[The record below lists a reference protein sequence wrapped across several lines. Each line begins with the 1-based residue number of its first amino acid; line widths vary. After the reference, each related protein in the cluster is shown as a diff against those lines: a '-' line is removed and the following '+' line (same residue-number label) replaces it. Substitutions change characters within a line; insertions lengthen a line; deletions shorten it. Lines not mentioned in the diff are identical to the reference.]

1 VDSQIN
7 LRNFFKLLIQITPHP
22 QEARGS
28 RRRSMSNGKNNIFN
42 TIEKY
47 YKDYGLRAQELKKEG
62 KKVIGYVCSFVPL
75 EIITAAGYI
84 PFRVRG
90 NIHEPITKGDT
101 LLETIVCPYYRSCFD
116 LSVKGKYNFLSGL
129 VIPHGCDSMV
139 RSFSAWS
146 YALPYLYFHFVNI
159 PTVCDESSFEFFG
172 AELNTF
178 RKSLEKFVGSKIT
191 DDDLRKAIRVHNEN
205 RDKVKALY
213 EFRKADPPLIS
224 GTELT
229 MVLTVGSSLPIHEA
243 NTLFD
248 QVLTEI
254 GRRKSSPLKRG
265 PRLLVDG
272 ACLDNIELIK
282 LVEEIGGNVVADTI
296 CNGARDY
303 FPRTNLG
310 GDPTDA
316 LAHRYLDKVNCPKT
330 YRENKTGT
338 FEGDIASRFG
348 DIGTYAKEFKVDGAI
363 LYVYK
368 YCDPFGFE
376 VPARKAYY
384 NSINVP
390 LLHLEDVYSAGTMS
404 QLRTRIQAFLEMI
417 G

>member
-1 VDSQIN
+1 MDDN
-7 LRNFFKLLIQITPHP
+7 
-22 QEARGS
+22 
-28 RRRSMSNGKNNIFN
+28 KNSVFS
-42 TIEKY
+42 TVEKY
-47 YKDYGLRAQELKKEG
+47 YQDYGLRARELKKEG
-62 KKVIGYVCSFVPL
+62 KKLIGYICSLVPL
-75 EIITAAGYI
+75 EIITAAGCI

-90 NIHEPITKGDT
+90 DIREPITKGDT

-116 LSVKGKYNFLSGL
+116 LSVKQKYDFLSGM

-146 YALPYLYFHFVNI
+146 YSLPVSYFHFVNI
-159 PTVCDESSFEFFG
+159 PTVCVESSFEFFN
-172 AELNTF
+172 AELNDF
-178 RKSLEKFVGSKIT
+178 RKSLEKLVGKAIT
-191 DDDLRKAIRVHNEN
+191 NDDLAKAIRIHNEN
-205 RDKVKALY
+205 RDKAKTLY

-243 NTLFD
+243 NTLFY
-248 QVLTEI
+248 QVLAEI
-254 GRRKSSPLKRG
+254 GRRKSSPHKKG
-265 PRLLVDG
+265 PRLFVDG

-303 FPRTNLG
+303 LPKTDVG
-310 GDPTDA
+310 GDPIDA
-316 LAHRYLDKVNCPKT
+316 LAHRYLEKVNCPKT
-330 YRENKTGT
+330 YRENKAGT

-384 NSINVP
+384 QSINVP
-390 LLHLEDVYSAGTMS
+390 LLYLEDVYSAGTIE

>member
-1 VDSQIN
+1 MNDKQSSVFSTVE
-7 LRNFFKLLIQITPHP
+7 R
-22 QEARGS
+22 
-28 RRRSMSNGKNNIFN
+28 
-42 TIEKY
+42 Y
-47 YKDYGLRAQELKKEG
+47 YKNYGLRAKELKDEG
-62 KKVIGYVCSFVPL
+62 KKVIGYICSFVPL
-75 EIITAAGYI
+75 EIITAAGCI

-116 LSVKGKYNFLSGL
+116 LSVKQKYDFLSGV

-139 RSFSAWS
+139 RSYSAWS
-146 YALPYLYFHFVNI
+146 YSLPYSYFHFVNI
-159 PTVCDESSFEFFG
+159 PTLCVESSFEFFS

-178 RKSLEKFVGSKIT
+178 RKSLEKFAGKAIT
-191 DDDLRKAIRVHNEN
+191 DDDLGEAIRIHNEN
-205 RDKVKALY
+205 RDKVRALY
-213 EFRKADPPLIS
+213 EFRKGDPPLIS
-224 GTELT
+224 GTGLT
-229 MVLTVGSSLPIHEA
+229 MVLTVGSSLPIREA

-248 QVLTEI
+248 QVLAEV
-254 GRRKSSPLKRG
+254 GRRGKSTIKKG
-265 PRLLVDG
+265 PRIFIDG
-272 ACLDNIELIK
+272 ACLDNIELIE
-282 LVEEIGGNVVADTI
+282 LVEELGGNVVADTI

-303 FPRTNLG
+303 FPRTDVG
-310 GDPTDA
+310 GDPIVA
-316 LAHRYLDKVNCPKT
+316 LAYRYLDKINCPKT

-338 FEGDIASRFG
+338 FEGDIASRFS
-348 DIGTYAKEFKVDGAI
+348 DIGAYTREFKVDGAI

-384 NSINVP
+384 KSINVP
-390 LLHLEDVYSAGTMS
+390 LLHLEDVYSAGTIG

>member
-1 VDSQIN
+1 
-7 LRNFFKLLIQITPHP
+7 
-22 QEARGS
+22 
-28 RRRSMSNGKNNIFN
+28 MSEKKGNIFD
-42 TIEKY
+42 TIETY
-47 YKDYGLRAQELKKEG
+47 YKDYGIRARELKKEG
-62 KKVIGYVCSFVPL
+62 KKFIGYVCSFVPL
-75 EIITAAGYI
+75 EIISASGCA
-84 PFRVRG
+84 PFRLRG
-90 NIHEPITKGDT
+90 NVHEPITKGDA
-101 LLETIVCPYYRSCFD
+101 LLETIVCPYYRGVFD
-116 LSVKGKYNFLSGL
+116 LSVKGKYDFLSGL

-139 RSFSAWS
+139 RSFSTWS
-146 YALPYLYFHFVNI
+146 YSLPYSYFHFVNI
-159 PTVCDESSFEFFG
+159 PTVCVESSFEFFN

-178 RKSLEKFVGSKIT
+178 RKSLEKFAGKRIT
-191 DDDLRKAIRVHNEN
+191 DEDLAQAIRIYNEN
-205 RDKVKALY
+205 RDKVRALY

-229 MVLTVGSSLPIHEA
+229 MLLITGSSLPISEA

-248 QVLTEI
+248 QVLAEI
-254 GRRKSSPLKRG
+254 GKRKKSNLNKG
-265 PRLLVDG
+265 PRIFIDG

-282 LVEEIGGNVVADTI
+282 LVEELGGNVVADTI

-303 FPRTNLG
+303 FPKADTG
-310 GDPTDA
+310 GDPIDA
-316 LAHRYLDKVNCPKT
+316 LGRRYLDKINCPKT

-348 DIGTYAKEFKVDGAI
+348 DIGAYAKEFKVGGAI

-384 NSINVP
+384 KSINVP
-390 LLHLEDVYSAGTMS
+390 LLHLEDVYSAGTIG

>member
-1 VDSQIN
+1 
-7 LRNFFKLLIQITPHP
+7 
-22 QEARGS
+22 
-28 RRRSMSNGKNNIFN
+28 MSDTQSSIFS
-42 TIEKY
+42 TVERY
-47 YKDYGLRAQELKKEG
+47 YKDYGLRAKALKDEG
-62 KKVIGYVCSFVPL
+62 KKLIGYVCSFVPL
-75 EIITAAGYI
+75 EIITASGCI

-90 NIHEPITKGDT
+90 NIHEPITTGDT

-116 LSVKGKYNFLSGL
+116 LSVKQKYDFLSGM

-139 RSFSAWS
+139 RSYSVWS
-146 YALPYLYFHFVNI
+146 YSLPFSYFHFVNI
-159 PTVCDESSFEFFG
+159 PSVCDESSFEFFN

-178 RKSLEKFVGSKIT
+178 RKSLGKFAGKEIT
-191 DDDLRKAIRVHNEN
+191 DGDLAQAIRVYNEN
-205 RDKVKALY
+205 RDKVRALY
-213 EFRKADPPLIS
+213 EFRKGDPPLMS

-229 MVLTVGSSLPIHEA
+229 MLLTVGSSLPIDEA

-248 QVLTEI
+248 QVLADI
-254 GRRKSSPLKRG
+254 KRREKSPINKG
-265 PRLLVDG
+265 PRILIDG
-272 ACLDNIELIK
+272 ACLDNIEIIK
-282 LVEEIGGNVVADTI
+282 LVEELGGNVVADTI

-303 FPRTNLG
+303 FPHTEVG
-310 GDPTDA
+310 GDPIDA
-316 LAHRYLDKVNCPKT
+316 LSHRYLDKINCPKT
-330 YRENKTGT
+330 YREKKADT

-348 DIGTYAKEFKVDGAI
+348 DIGAYAKEFKADGAI

-384 NSINVP
+384 KSINVP
-390 LLHLEDVYSAGTMS
+390 LLHLEDIYSAGTIG

>member
-1 VDSQIN
+1 MNKEQ
-7 LRNFFKLLIQITPHP
+7 
-22 QEARGS
+22 GS
-28 RRRSMSNGKNNIFN
+28 IFD
-42 TIEKY
+42 TVERY
-47 YKDYGLRAQELKKEG
+47 YKDYGLRAKELKDEG
-62 KKVIGYVCSFVPL
+62 KKVIGYICSFVPL
-75 EIITAAGYI
+75 EIITAAGCI

-116 LSVKGKYNFLSGL
+116 LSVKQKYDFLSGM

-139 RSFSAWS
+139 RSYSAWS
-146 YALPYLYFHFVNI
+146 YSLPYSYFHFVNI
-159 PTVCDESSFEFFG
+159 PTLCDESSFEFFG

-178 RKSLEKFVGSKIT
+178 RKSLEKFVGRAIT
-191 DDDLRKAIRVHNEN
+191 DDDLAQSIRIHNEN
-205 RDKVKALY
+205 REKVRALY
-213 EFRKADPPLIS
+213 EFRKGDPPLIS
-224 GTELT
+224 GAELT
-229 MVLTVGSSLPIHEA
+229 MVLTVGSSLPIRES

-248 QVLTEI
+248 QVLAEI
-254 GRRKSSPLKRG
+254 GRRGRSPLKKG
-265 PRLLVDG
+265 PRLLIDG
-272 ACLDNIELIK
+272 ACIDNIELIK
-282 LVEEIGGNVVADTI
+282 LAEEVGGNVVADTI

-303 FPRTNLG
+303 FPRTDAG
-310 GDPTDA
+310 GDPIAA
-316 LAHRYLDKVNCPKT
+316 LAHRYLDRVNCPKT
-330 YRENKTGT
+330 YRENKAGT

-348 DIGTYAKEFKVDGAI
+348 DIGAYAKEFKVDGAI

-384 NSINVP
+384 KSINIP
-390 LLHLEDVYSAGTMS
+390 LLHLEDVYSAGTMG

>member
-1 VDSQIN
+1 MNSA
-7 LRNFFKLLIQITPHP
+7 K
-22 QEARGS
+22 G
-28 RRRSMSNGKNNIFN
+28 NIFS
-42 TIEKY
+42 TVERY
-47 YKDYGLRAQELKKEG
+47 YQDYGLRARELKNEG
-62 KKVIGYVCSFVPL
+62 KKFIGYVCSLVPL
-75 EIITAAGYI
+75 EIISASGCI

-90 NIHEPITKGDT
+90 NVHEPITKGDT
-101 LLETIVCPYYRSCFD
+101 LLETIVCPYYRSIFD
-116 LSVKGKYNFLSGL
+116 LSVKGKYDFLSGL

-139 RSFSAWS
+139 RSFSTWS
-146 YALPYLYFHFVNI
+146 YALPYSYFHFVNI
-159 PTVCDESSFEFFG
+159 PTACVESSFEFFD

-178 RKSLEKFVGSKIT
+178 RKSLEKFAGRTIT
-191 DDDLRKAIRVHNEN
+191 DGDLREAIQIHNEN
-205 RDKVKALY
+205 RDKVRALY

-229 MVLTVGSSLPIHEA
+229 MVLTVGSSLPVGEA

-248 QVLTEI
+248 QVLAEI
-254 GRRKSSPLKRG
+254 GKREKSHLKKG
-265 PRLLVDG
+265 PRIFIDG

-282 LVEEIGGNVVADTI
+282 LVEELGGNVVADTI
-296 CNGARDY
+296 CNGARDH
-303 FPRTNLG
+303 FPKTDVGRE
-310 GDPTDA
+310 PIDA
-316 LAHRYLDKVNCPKT
+316 LSHRYLEKINCPKT

-348 DIGTYAKEFKVDGAI
+348 DIGAYTREFKVEGAI

-384 NSINVP
+384 RSIHVP
-390 LLHLEDVYSAGTMS
+390 LLSLEDVYSAGTMG

>member
-1 VDSQIN
+1 MNDRQD
-7 LRNFFKLLIQITPHP
+7 
-22 QEARGS
+22 
-28 RRRSMSNGKNNIFN
+28 NILK
-42 TIEKY
+42 TVERY
-47 YKDYGLRAQELKKEG
+47 YKDYGIRAKELKAEG
-62 KKVIGYVCSFVPL
+62 KKLIGYVCSFVPL
-75 EIITAAGYI
+75 EIITAAGCI

-90 NIHEPITKGDT
+90 NVHEPITTGDT

-116 LSVKGKYNFLSGL
+116 LSVKHKYDFLSGI

-139 RSFSAWS
+139 RSYSAWS
-146 YALPYLYFHFVNI
+146 YALPYSYFHFVNI
-159 PTVCDESSFEFFG
+159 PTVCDESSMEFFS

-178 RKSLEKFVGSKIT
+178 RKSLGKFAGKEIT
-191 DDDLRKAIRVHNEN
+191 DEDLAKAIRLHNEN
-205 RDKVKALY
+205 RDKVKVLY
-213 EFRKADPPLIS
+213 EFRKVDPPLIS

-229 MVLTVGSSLPIHEA
+229 MVLTVGSSLPIGESNA
-243 NTLFD
+243 LFD
-248 QVLTEI
+248 QVLAEM
-254 GRRKSSPLKRG
+254 GRRGKSTLKKGSRI
-265 PRLLVDG
+265 LIDG

-282 LVEEIGGNVVADTI
+282 LVEELGGNVVADTI

-303 FPRTNLG
+303 LPRTDMG
-310 GDPTDA
+310 RAPIDA
-316 LAHRYLDKVNCPKT
+316 LAHRYLDKINCPKT

-338 FEGDIASRFG
+338 FEGDILSRFG

-384 NSINVP
+384 KSIKVP
-390 LLHLEDVYSAGTMS
+390 LLHLEDVYSAGTIG

>member
-1 VDSQIN
+1 MNERQS
-7 LRNFFKLLIQITPHP
+7 
-22 QEARGS
+22 S
-28 RRRSMSNGKNNIFN
+28 IFS
-42 TIEKY
+42 TVETY
-47 YKDYGLRAQELKKEG
+47 YKDYGIRARELKKQG
-62 KKVIGYVCSFVPL
+62 KKFIGYVCSFVPL
-75 EIITAAGYI
+75 EIISASGCI
-84 PFRVRG
+84 PFRLRG
-90 NIHEPITKGDT
+90 DVHEPITKGDA
-101 LLETIVCPYYRSCFD
+101 LLETIVCPYYRSVFD
-116 LSVKGKYNFLSGL
+116 VSVKGKYDFLSGL

-139 RSFSAWS
+139 RSYSTWIYS
-146 YALPYLYFHFVNI
+146 LPYSYFHFVNT
-159 PTVCDESSFEFFG
+159 PTVCVESSFEFFN

-178 RKSLEKFVGSKIT
+178 RESLEKFVGKKIS
-191 DDDLRKAIRVHNEN
+191 DDDLAQAIRIYNEN
-205 RDKVKALY
+205 RDKVRALY

-229 MVLTVGSSLPIHEA
+229 MLLITGSSLPIGEA
-243 NTLFD
+243 NALFD
-248 QVLTEI
+248 QVLAEV
-254 GRRKSSPLKRG
+254 GKRKKSQLNKG
-265 PRLLVDG
+265 PRIFIDG

-282 LVEEIGGNVVADTI
+282 LVEELGGNVVADTI

-303 FPRTNLG
+303 FPKTDVG
-310 GDPTDA
+310 GDPIDA
-316 LAHRYLDKVNCPKT
+316 LGRRYLDKINCPKT

-348 DIGTYAKEFKVDGAI
+348 DIGAYAKEFKVDGAI

-384 NSINVP
+384 KSIDVP
-390 LLHLEDVYSAGTMS
+390 LLPLEDIYSAGTIG

>member
-1 VDSQIN
+1 M
-7 LRNFFKLLIQITPHP
+7 
-22 QEARGS
+22 G
-28 RRRSMSNGKNNIFN
+28 GKQHNILN
-42 TIEKY
+42 AVEKS
-47 YKDYGLRAQELKKEG
+47 YKDYGLRAKELKKEG
-62 KKVIGYVCSFVPL
+62 KKIIGYICSFVPL
-75 EIITAAGYI
+75 EIITAAGCI

-116 LSVKGKYNFLSGL
+116 LSLKQKYDFLSGM

-139 RSFSAWS
+139 RSYSAWS
-146 YALPYLYFHFVNI
+146 YSLPYSYFHFVNI
-159 PTVCDESSFEFFG
+159 PSVCGESSSEFFR

-178 RKSLEKFVGSKIT
+178 RKSLEKFAGKEIT
-191 DDDLRKAIRVHNEN
+191 DEDLAKAIRIYNEN
-205 RDKVKALY
+205 RDKVRILY
-213 EFRKADPPLIS
+213 EFRKANPPLIS

-229 MVLTVGSSLPIHEA
+229 MALTVGSSLPVGEA

-248 QVLTEI
+248 QVLAEI
-254 GRRKSSPLKRG
+254 GRRKKSPLQGG
-265 PRLLVDG
+265 PRIFIDG
-272 ACLDNIELIK
+272 ACLDNIEIIK
-282 LVEEIGGNVVADTI
+282 LVEELGGNVVADTI

-303 FPRTNLG
+303 FPRTDEG
-310 GDPTDA
+310 GDPMEA
-316 LAHRYLDKVNCPKT
+316 LAHRYLDKINCPKT

-348 DIGTYAKEFKVDGAI
+348 DIGAYAREFKVDGAI

-384 NSINVP
+384 KSINVP
-390 LLHLEDVYSAGTMS
+390 LLHLEDVYSAGTMG

>member
-1 VDSQIN
+1 
-7 LRNFFKLLIQITPHP
+7 
-22 QEARGS
+22 
-28 RRRSMSNGKNNIFN
+28 MSDKQSSIFD

-47 YKDYGLRAQELKKEG
+47 YKDYGVRAKELKKEG
-62 KKVIGYVCSFVPL
+62 KKMIGYVCSFVPL
-75 EIITAAGYI
+75 EIITAAGCI

-116 LSVKGKYNFLSGL
+116 LSAKQKYDFLSGM

-139 RSFSAWS
+139 RSYSAWS
-146 YALPYLYFHFVNI
+146 YSLPYPYFHFVNI
-159 PTVCDESSFEFFG
+159 PSVCVESSFEFFG
-172 AELNTF
+172 AELNAF
-178 RKSLEKFVGSKIT
+178 RKSLEKFVGKSIT
-191 DDDLRKAIRVHNEN
+191 DDDLARAIRVHNEN
-205 RDKVKALY
+205 RGKVRALY

-229 MVLTVGSSLPIHEA
+229 MMLTVGSSLPIWEA

-248 QVLTEI
+248 QVLAEI
-254 GRRKSSPLKRG
+254 HRREKSQLKKG
-265 PRLLVDG
+265 PRLLMDG
-272 ACLDNIELIK
+272 ACIDNIELIK
-282 LVEEIGGNVVADTI
+282 LVEELGGNVVADTI

-303 FPRTNLG
+303 FPRTDEG
-310 GDPTDA
+310 GNPIDA
-316 LAHRYLDKVNCPKT
+316 LAHRYLDKINCPKT
-330 YRENKTGT
+330 YRENKAGT
-338 FEGDIASRFG
+338 FEGDMASRFG
-348 DIGTYAKEFKVDGAI
+348 DIGTYAKEFKANGAI

-384 NSINVP
+384 QSINIP
-390 LLHLEDVYSAGTMS
+390 LLHLEDIYSAGTMG